1 MEIWRCFVLADVFR
15 ADDAFFAQLG
25 DGTTTARLTPVA
37 VIGLNSGF
45 MLGAG
50 QVRMFVIAIWLDVFM
65 SAVVLYF
72 YYYFVVLGCV
82 ELSMLKRRNG
92 LHCDARSWFLK

>member
-1 MEIWRCFVLADVFR
+1 MADVFR

-37 VIGLNSGF
+37 VIGLNSGI

-50 QVRMFVIAIWLDVFM
+50 QVRTFVIASWLDVSM
-65 SAVVLYF
+65 SAVVMF
-72 YYYFVVLGCV
+72 FFYYFVVLGYSDFF
-82 ELSMLKRRNG
+82 E
-92 LHCDARSWFLK
+92 